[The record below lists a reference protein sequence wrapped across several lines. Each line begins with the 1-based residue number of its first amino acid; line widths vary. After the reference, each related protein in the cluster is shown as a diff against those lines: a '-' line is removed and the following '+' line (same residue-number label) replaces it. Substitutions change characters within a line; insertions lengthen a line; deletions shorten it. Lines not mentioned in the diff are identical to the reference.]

1 MSSSS
6 SSSSSSSASS
16 SSSSSVL
23 FSIGPLYKTYIVKR
37 PSLHIKSPYVA
48 DIHIDGEN
56 ELAHTA
62 SLGCNGYVETGA
74 TVYVLD
80 TLKKENKCRYR
91 VCLSQGPTSGHG
103 HVLVGTNP
111 KYAEEMGE
119 QLLIQNKIPILPNI
133 QSYTRELTISIPEHN
148 LDSRF
153 DFSGIDEHGI
163 PFLMEIKTVP
173 LADYED
179 ILSKDRAKKIK
190 ENPDIYS
197 HLAWDQ
203 KVAYFPDGYRKKMSD
218 PVSPRALKHV
228 QELQRIKQMSRTR
241 CILCFIIQRDDVSC
255 FSPSRVDPEYRAAV
269 MEAMANGVEVV
280 AVVVRWEISPEDNVG
295 RTVFVKTVPIV

>member
-1 MSSSS
+1 MSD
-6 SSSSSSSASS
+6 
-16 SSSSSVL
+16 SVL
-23 FSIGPLYKTYIVKR
+23 LSIGPLYQTSIVKR

-48 DIHIDGEN
+48 DISIAGEN

-62 SLGCNGYVETGA
+62 SLGCNGYVENGA
-74 TVYVLD
+74 TIYVLD

-91 VCLSQGPTSGHG
+91 VCLSQGPLRGLDQGPLRGLDQGPS

-119 QLLIQNKIPILPNI
+119 QLLVQNKIPILPNI
-133 QSYTRELTISIPEHN
+133 QSYTRELTISLPEHN

-179 ILSKDRAKKIK
+179 IFAKDRAKKLK
-190 ENPDIYS
+190 ENPDLYS

-241 CILCFIIQRDDVSC
+241 CILCFIIQRDDVCC
-255 FSPSRVDPEYRAAV
+255 FSPSHVDPEYRAAV
-269 MEAMANGVEVV
+269 MEAMENGVEVV
-280 AVVVRWEISPEDNVG
+280 AVVVRWEISSEDNVG
-295 RTVFVKTVPIV
+295 RAIFVKTVPIV

>member
-1 MSSSS
+1 M
-6 SSSSSSSASS
+6 
-16 SSSSSVL
+16 SVL
-23 FSIGPLYKTYIVKR
+23 LSIGPLYKTSIVKR

-48 DIHIDGEN
+48 DISIDGEN
-56 ELAHTA
+56 TLAHTA

-74 TVYVLD
+74 NVYVLD
-80 TLKKENKCRYR
+80 TLKTENKCRYR
-91 VCLSQGPTSGHG
+91 VCLSQGPVSGSG
-103 HVLVGTNP
+103 SDHVLVGTNP

-133 QSYTRELTISIPEHN
+133 QSYTRELTISIPEYN

-153 DFSGIDEHGI
+153 DFSGIDEQGI

-179 ILSKDRAKKIK
+179 IFAKERAKKLK
-190 ENPDIYS
+190 EDPNIYS

-203 KVAYFPDGYRKKMSD
+203 KIAYFPDGYRKKISD

-228 QELQRIKQMSRTR
+228 QELQRIKKMSRTR
-241 CILCFIIQRDDVSC
+241 CILCFIIQRDDVYC
-255 FSPSRVDPEYRAAV
+255 FSPSHVDPEYRAAV
-269 MEAMANGVEVV
+269 MEAMENGVEVV
-280 AVVVRWEISPEDNVG
+280 AVVVRWEISPKDNLG
-295 RTVFVKTVPIV
+295 HAVFVKTVPVV